1 MLLVQVMIVCA
12 LQYFALSWGAR
23 ATRGKGR
30 KLRRKF
36 SRIGDDSEGN
46 LFNATTLAL
55 EVQQRWKHEEEEIR
69 DFAKRRRKRRKK
81 RSQISQGYSC
91 NLRNDRHCRCHDNI
105 CCSTNP
111 GYQGA
116 YICDECIERRSLQC
130 DFCDRRGRNCMTFQP
145 NSSQFTDICTLPVKV
160 GACRGSLKKWYFD
173 VESQRCETFLYG
185 GCQGNANRF
194 ESKAQCQRECQNEG
208 NFAAK
213 YSFNSI
219 IDGCLQLGGALLEE
233 YRIDGTK
240 RSSRSPTN
248 KRQVINEFKD
258 LTCHI

>member
-111 GYQGA
+111 GYQGTKYFACKTDANLIFLLYLTGA

-145 NSSQFTDICTLPVKV
+145 NSSQFTGILVIV
-160 GACRGSLKKWYFD
+160 FENYF
-173 VESQRCETFLYG
+173 
-185 GCQGNANRF
+185 
-194 ESKAQCQRECQNEG
+194 
-208 NFAAK
+208 
-213 YSFNSI
+213 
-219 IDGCLQLGGALLEE
+219 
-233 YRIDGTK
+233 
-240 RSSRSPTN
+240 
-248 KRQVINEFKD
+248 
-258 LTCHI
+258 

>member
-111 GYQGA
+111 GYQGTK
-116 YICDECIERRSLQC
+116 LQKTQKLTQILN
-130 DFCDRRGRNCMTFQP
+130 FY
-145 NSSQFTDICTLPVKV
+145 CT
-160 GACRGSLKKWYFD
+160 
-173 VESQRCETFLYG
+173 
-185 GCQGNANRF
+185 
-194 ESKAQCQRECQNEG
+194 
-208 NFAAK
+208 
-213 YSFNSI
+213 
-219 IDGCLQLGGALLEE
+219 
-233 YRIDGTK
+233 
-240 RSSRSPTN
+240 
-248 KRQVINEFKD
+248 
-258 LTCHI
+258 